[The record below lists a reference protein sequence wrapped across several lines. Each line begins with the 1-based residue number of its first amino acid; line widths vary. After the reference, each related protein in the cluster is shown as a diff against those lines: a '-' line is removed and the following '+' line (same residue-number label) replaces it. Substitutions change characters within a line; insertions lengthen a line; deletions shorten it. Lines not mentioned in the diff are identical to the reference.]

1 MIEFIQLLV
10 QGISLGACYA
20 LLALAFAIVFRASHV
35 LNFAQGAMLLLG
47 AYLVSYFAVDRAL
60 PFGLAVAGAMA
71 ALIALGVAFHR
82 VVLVRL
88 AGAPEF
94 IFIMVTLG
102 AGIVITATVE
112 LFFGPNGRQLG
123 DPWGSKALAIGA
135 VTSNQVRLWAVVVT
149 VVTLTAYFVFE
160 RRTTYGLATR
170 AAAMDQE
177 AAAAVGVPVR
187 RTQSI
192 AWAFAAFLSVLG
204 GIFLAGYPN
213 SVHMSLGDA
222 ALRAFP
228 AVIVGG
234 LGSPVGAVVG
244 GLSIGIIEVMV
255 AGYAPPWTGANANA
269 VAPYV
274 AMMVLLVIR
283 PHGLFGTPATSRV

>member
-20 LLALAFAIVFRASHV
+20 LLALAFSIVFRASNV
-35 LNFAQGAMLLLG
+35 LNFAQGALLLFG
-47 AYLVSYFAVDRAL
+47 AYLVSYATIDLEL
-60 PFGLAVAGAMA
+60 PFALAVTGAVAVLVTLCIALHRLVLARVAGA
-71 ALIALGVAFHR
+71 
-82 VVLVRL
+82 
-88 AGAPEF
+88 PDF
-94 IFIMVTLG
+94 IFIMITLG

-112 LFFGPNGRQLG
+112 LLFGPNGRQLG
-123 DPWGSKALAIGA
+123 DPWGSAVLTIGA
-135 VTSNQVRLWAVVVT
+135 VTLNWVKVWAVVVT
-149 VVTLTAYFVFE
+149 TLTLLMYFFFD

-192 AWAFAAFLSVLG
+192 AWAFAALLSVLSG
-204 GIFLAGYPN
+204 VFLAGFPN
-213 SVHMSLGDA
+213 SVQVSLGDA

-234 LGSPVGAVVG
+234 LGSTVGAVVG
-244 GLSIGIIEVMV
+244 GISIGIIEVMV

-274 AMMVLLVIR
+274 AMMVLLLIR
-283 PHGLFGTPATSRV
+283 PHGLFGRAVTSRV